1 MLRNLAALQNNAAFL
16 LVIVTLS
23 WGGNAV
29 AGRLAV
35 GHVSPL
41 LLTEF
46 RWVITGAILLMTGR
60 KYLRAD
66 WPVIRQ
72 NLPKLIAM
80 GASGFAIFNF
90 FMYSALVYTTA
101 INVTIIQ
108 AAMPMFIFILSFVV
122 FRVST
127 HWAQAMGYSVT
138 LIGVVV
144 AAAQGDPGQLLALE
158 INYGDFLMLIAAF
171 IYGAYSAALQAKPDI
186 HWVSML
192 AVMAFSAAVISVPAV
207 AYEAATGSLIFPTTL
222 QGWGVVWF
230 TAIFPAMLAQG
241 LFIKAVGIMGPNRA
255 GLFLNL
261 VPIFGALLAVV
272 ILGEAF
278 HLYHALALTLVIG
291 GIFLAQKL
299 APKNEA

>member
-1 MLRNLAALQNNAAFL
+1 MASFLTALFNNAPFL
-16 LVIVTLS
+16 LVFVTLS

-46 RWVITGAILLMTGR
+46 RWVITAVVLLAIGHHH
-60 KYLRAD
+60 LRRD
-66 WPVIRQ
+66 WPVIRE
-72 NLPKLIAM
+72 NWLKLAAM
-80 GASGFAIFNF
+80 GASGFAVFNF
-90 FMYSALVYTTA
+90 FLYSALVHTTA

-127 HWAQAMGYSVT
+127 HWAQAAGYSVT
-138 LIGVVV
+138 LIGVVLV
-144 AAAQGDPGQLLALE
+144 AAQGDPRLLLDLNV
-158 INYGDFLMLIAAF
+158 NYGDFLMLIAAF

-192 AVMAFSAAVISVPAV
+192 AVMAISAAAISVPAV
-207 AYEAATGSLIFPTTL
+207 AYEVVTDSLIFPSSL
-222 QGWGVVWF
+222 KAWAVVVF
-230 TAIFPAMLAQG
+230 TAVFPAMLAQG
-241 LFIKAVGIMGPNRA
+241 LFIKAVGIYGPNRA
-255 GLFLNL
+255 GLYLNL
-261 VPIFGALLAVV
+261 VPIFGALLAVL

-278 HLYHALALTLVIG
+278 HVYHAVALVLVIG
-291 GIFLAQKL
+291 GILLAQHL
-299 APKNEA
+299 AREE

>member
-1 MLRNLAALQNNAAFL
+1 MSRLFAALQNNAAFL

-46 RWVITGAILLMTGR
+46 RWVITGAIMLTVGR
-60 KYLRAD
+60 TYLRND

-108 AAMPMFIFILSFVV
+108 AAMPMFIFILSFLV

-138 LIGVVV
+138 LFGVLI
-144 AAAQGDPGQLLALE
+144 AATQGEPRQLLALE

-171 IYGAYSAALQAKPDI
+171 IYGGYSAALRAKPDI

-192 AVMAFSAAVISVPAV
+192 TVMAISAAIVSIPAV
-207 AYEAATGSLIFPTTL
+207 AYEAATGALVFPSTV

-230 TAIFPAMLAQG
+230 TALFPALLAQG

-261 VPIFGALLAVV
+261 VPIFGAWLAVL
-272 ILGEAF
+272 ILAEAF
-278 HLYHALALTLVIG
+278 YLYHALALSLVIG
-291 GIFLAQKL
+291 GILLAQKL
-299 APKNEA
+299 APKKAS

>member
-1 MLRNLAALQNNAAFL
+1 MARFLTALFNNAPFL

-46 RWVITGAILLMTGR
+46 RWVITAVVLLAIGHHH
-60 KYLRAD
+60 LRRD

-72 NLPKLIAM
+72 NIPKLAAM

-90 FMYSALVYTTA
+90 FMYSALVHTTA

-127 HWAQAMGYSVT
+127 HWAQAAGYSVT
-138 LIGVVV
+138 LIGVVIV
-144 AAAQGDPGQLLALE
+144 AAQGDPRLLLQLNV
-158 INYGDFLMLIAAF
+158 NYGDFLMLIAAF

-192 AVMAFSAAVISVPAV
+192 AVMAISAALVSVPAV
-207 AYEAATGSLIFPTTL
+207 AYEVVTDSLIFPSSFKA
-222 QGWGVVWF
+222 WAVVVF
-230 TAIFPAMLAQG
+230 TAVFPAMLAQG
-241 LFIKAVGIMGPNRA
+241 LFIKAVGIYGPNRA
-255 GLFLNL
+255 GLYLNL
-261 VPIFGALLAVV
+261 VPIFGALLAVL

-278 HLYHALALTLVIG
+278 HVYHAVALVLVIG
-291 GIFLAQKL
+291 GILLAQRL
-299 APKNEA
+299 AREE